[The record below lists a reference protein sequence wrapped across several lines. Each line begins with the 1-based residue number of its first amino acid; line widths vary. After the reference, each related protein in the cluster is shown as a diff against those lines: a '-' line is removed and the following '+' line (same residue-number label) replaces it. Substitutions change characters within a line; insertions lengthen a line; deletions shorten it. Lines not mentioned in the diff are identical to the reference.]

1 MFADTLAKFL
11 EFITVHYVL
20 SGIFLTLVVLL
31 IMQQSRNSGRN
42 LTSRELTAMVNRDEA
57 FILDI
62 RPKKDFSTGHIVGSV
77 NISNDQIKTRMNEL
91 EKHKDKTII
100 VVCASGVNAGGACS
114 ELKKAGFNA
123 ARLSGGITGWRSE
136 NLPVRTCQW

>member
-20 SGIFLTLVVLL
+20 SGTFILLLVLL
-31 IMQQSRNSGRN
+31 IIQQSRNAGRN
-42 LTSRELTAMVNRDEA
+42 ISPRELTAMVNRDEA

-62 RPKKDFSTGHIVGSV
+62 RPKKEFSTGHIAGSV
-77 NISNDQIKTRMNEL
+77 NISNDQLKDKMVEL
-91 EKHKDKTII
+91 DKHKDKTII
-100 VVCASGVNAGGACS
+100 VVCASGLNAGAACA
-114 ELKKAGFNA
+114 ELKKAGFTA

-136 NLPVRTCQW
+136 NLPVVK

>member
-11 EFITVHYVL
+11 EFITAHYVL
-20 SGIFLTLVVLL
+20 SGTFIVLVVLL
-31 IMQQSRNSGRN
+31 IVQQSRNAGRN
-42 LTSRELTAMVNRDEA
+42 LSSRELTAMVNRDEA

-62 RPKKDFSTGHIVGSV
+62 RPKKEFSTGHIVGSV
-77 NISNDQIKTRMNEL
+77 NISSDQLKDKMVEL

-100 VVCASGVNAGGACS
+100 VVCASGMNAGGACA
-114 ELKKAGFNA
+114 ELKKAGFTA

-136 NLPVRTCQW
+136 NLPVVK

>member
-20 SGIFLTLVVLL
+20 SGTFILLLVLL
-31 IMQQSRNSGRN
+31 IIQQSRNAGRN
-42 LTSRELTAMVNRDEA
+42 ISTRELTAMVNRDEA

-62 RPKKDFSTGHIVGSV
+62 RPKKEFSTGHIAGSV
-77 NISNDQIKTRMNEL
+77 NISNDQLKDKMVEL
-91 EKHKDKTII
+91 DKHKDKTII
-100 VVCASGVNAGGACS
+100 VVCASGLNAGAACA
-114 ELKKAGFNA
+114 ELKKAGFTA

-136 NLPVRTCQW
+136 NLPVVK

>member
-11 EFITVHYVL
+11 EFITAHYVL
-20 SGIFLTLVVLL
+20 GGPFIVLVVLL
-31 IMQQSRNSGRN
+31 IVQQSRNAGRN
-42 LTSRELTAMVNRDEA
+42 LSSRELTAMVNRDEA

-62 RPKKDFSTGHIVGSV
+62 RPKKEFSTGHIVGSV
-77 NISNDQIKTRMNEL
+77 NISSDQLKDKMAEL

-100 VVCASGVNAGGACS
+100 VVCASGMNAGGACA
-114 ELKKAGFNA
+114 ELKKAGFTA

-136 NLPVRTCQW
+136 NLPVVK

>member
-1 MFADTLAKFL
+1 MIAKFL
-11 EFITVHYVL
+11 EFIATHYVL
-20 SGIFLTLVVLL
+20 SGTFIILVVLL

-42 LTSRELTAMVNRDEA
+42 LSSRELTAMVNRDEA

-62 RPKKDFSTGHIVGSV
+62 RPKKDFIAGHIVGSV
-77 NISNDQIKTRMNEL
+77 NISNDQLKTRMNEL

-100 VVCASGVNAGGACS
+100 VVCASAVNAGSACV
-114 ELKKAGFNA
+114 ELKKAGFNV

-136 NLPVRTCQW
+136 NLPVVK

>member
-11 EFITVHYVL
+11 EFITAHYVL
-20 SGIFLTLVVLL
+20 SGTFILLLVLL
-31 IMQQSRNSGRN
+31 IIQQSRNAGRN
-42 LTSRELTAMVNRDEA
+42 LSSRELTAMVNRDEA

-62 RPKKDFSTGHIVGSV
+62 RPKKEFSTGHIVGSV
-77 NISNDQIKTRMNEL
+77 NISSDQLKDKMVEL

-100 VVCASGVNAGGACS
+100 VVCASGMNAGGACA
-114 ELKKAGFNA
+114 ELKKAGFTA

-136 NLPVRTCQW
+136 NLPVVK

>member
-11 EFITVHYVL
+11 EFITAHYVL
-20 SGIFLTLVVLL
+20 SGTFIVLVVLL
-31 IMQQSRNSGRN
+31 IVQQSRNAGRN
-42 LTSRELTAMVNRDEA
+42 LSSRELTAMVNRDEA

-62 RPKKDFSTGHIVGSV
+62 RPKKEFSTGHIVGSV
-77 NISNDQIKTRMNEL
+77 NISNDQLKDKMVEL

-100 VVCASGVNAGGACS
+100 VVCASGMNAGGACA
-114 ELKKAGFNA
+114 ELKKAGFTA

-136 NLPVRTCQW
+136 NLPVVK

>member
-20 SGIFLTLVVLL
+20 SGTFILLLVLL
-31 IMQQSRNSGRN
+31 IIQQSRNAGRN
-42 LTSRELTAMVNRDEA
+42 ISTRELTAMVNRDEA

-62 RPKKDFSTGHIVGSV
+62 RPKKEFSTGHIAGSV
-77 NISNDQIKTRMNEL
+77 NISNDQLKDKMAEL

-100 VVCASGVNAGGACS
+100 VVCASGMNAGGACA
-114 ELKKAGFNA
+114 ELKKAGFTA

-136 NLPVRTCQW
+136 NLPVVK

>member
-11 EFITVHYVL
+11 EFITAHYVL
-20 SGIFLTLVVLL
+20 SGTFIVLVVLL
-31 IMQQSRNSGRN
+31 IVQQSRNAGRN
-42 LTSRELTAMVNRDEA
+42 LSSRELTAMVNRDEA

-62 RPKKDFSTGHIVGSV
+62 RPKKEFSTWHIVGSV
-77 NISNDQIKTRMNEL
+77 NISSDQLKDKMVEL

-100 VVCASGVNAGGACS
+100 VVCASGMNAGGACA
-114 ELKKAGFNA
+114 ELKKAGFTA

-136 NLPVRTCQW
+136 NLPVVK

>member
-11 EFITVHYVL
+11 EFITAHYVL
-20 SGIFLTLVVLL
+20 SGTFIVLVVLL
-31 IMQQSRNSGRN
+31 IVQQSRNAGRN
-42 LTSRELTAMVNRDEA
+42 LSSRELTAMVNRDEA

-62 RPKKDFSTGHIVGSV
+62 RPKKEFSTGHIVGSV
-77 NISNDQIKTRMNEL
+77 NISNDQQKDKMAEL

-100 VVCASGVNAGGACS
+100 VVCASGMNAGGACA
-114 ELKKAGFNA
+114 ELKKAGFTA

-136 NLPVRTCQW
+136 NLPVVK

>member
-20 SGIFLTLVVLL
+20 SGTFIVLVVLL
-31 IMQQSRNSGRN
+31 IVQQSRNAGRN
-42 LTSRELTAMVNRDEA
+42 ISTRELTAMVNRDEA

-62 RPKKDFSTGHIVGSV
+62 RPKKEFSTGHIAGSV
-77 NISNDQIKTRMNEL
+77 NISNDQLKDKMVEL
-91 EKHKDKTII
+91 DKHKDKTII
-100 VVCASGVNAGGACS
+100 VVCASGLNAGAACA
-114 ELKKAGFNA
+114 ELKKAGFTA

-136 NLPVRTCQW
+136 NLPVVK

>member
-11 EFITVHYVL
+11 EFITAHYVL
-20 SGIFLTLVVLL
+20 SGTFILLLVLL
-31 IMQQSRNSGRN
+31 IIQQSRNAGRN
-42 LTSRELTAMVNRDEA
+42 ISTRELTAMVNRDEA

-62 RPKKDFSTGHIVGSV
+62 RPKKEFSTGHIVGSV
-77 NISNDQIKTRMNEL
+77 NISSDQLKDKMVEL

-100 VVCASGVNAGGACS
+100 VVCASGMNAGGACA
-114 ELKKAGFNA
+114 ELKKAGFTA

-136 NLPVRTCQW
+136 NLPVVK

>member
-20 SGIFLTLVVLL
+20 SGIFLILVVLL
-31 IMQQSRNSGRN
+31 IMQQARNSGRN

-57 FILDI
+57 FIVDI
-62 RPKKDFSTGHIVGSV
+62 RSKKDFSTGHIVGSV
-77 NISNDQIKTRMNEL
+77 NIPTDQIKTRMTEI

-100 VVCASGVNAGGACS
+100 VVCASGVNAGTTCS
-114 ELKKAGFNA
+114 ELKKSGLTV

-136 NLPVRTCQW
+136 NLPVVK